1 MYSDRNLINRRNV
14 KSAVSSAAN
23 ACRRF
28 FKIEVESRVIA
39 GALAVL
45 EMDSLDEDKE
55 IFSDKEETS
64 KEEKMEFL
72 RKTATAVVDRF
83 VIDQER
89 NDKILTSV
97 QLIQECTNA
106 KCSVNAEGRYP
117 CRCKGCQKT
126 FAFDGKHRRQHE
138 MQHSPPPKVNEY
150 EIANVVCNTTID
162 EHERDDMFAYQ
173 RALLDYGMLLLNF
186 WDAISEGDGEHVIRC
201 WKFFLMYLKHQGTSA
216 NKYSLEALYLMFQV
230 HALLSPKESHRLIWN
245 RFVKNKHGHN
255 SEIYH
260 WI

>member
-14 KSAVSSAAN
+14 KSDVSAAAN

-64 KEEKMEFL
+64 KEDKMEFL
-72 RKTATAVVDRF
+72 RKTATHAVVDRF

-97 QLIQECTNA
+97 QYR
-106 KCSVNAEGRYP
+106 SVNSISLSHGRYFCHFWVLPLP
-117 CRCKGCQKT
+117 CLGVSEPQNTMYT
-126 FAFDGKHRRQHE
+126 F
-138 MQHSPPPKVNEY
+138 V
-150 EIANVVCNTTID
+150 
-162 EHERDDMFAYQ
+162 
-173 RALLDYGMLLLNF
+173 
-186 WDAISEGDGEHVIRC
+186 
-201 WKFFLMYLKHQGTSA
+201 
-216 NKYSLEALYLMFQV
+216 
-230 HALLSPKESHRLIWN
+230 
-245 RFVKNKHGHN
+245 
-255 SEIYH
+255 
-260 WI
+260 